1 MNETPSCIIV
11 VTQCNFTEFKQ
22 LKGWLH
28 GSYQKLSFFQCQKWV
43 RDLLE
48 TSFVPFLYSVKI
60 NLLLGF
66 PAFSPMGLVE
76 VGMDLSEMTFFT
88 QLPRRRDSES
98 IKRNSTLGIKHSGR
112 SKMENFT
119 RYRTCRTHM
128 PMIAVVTWNQ
138 WLYLFFSQKRHFF
151 SWEEG
156 TSMLILVS

>member
-60 NLLLGF
+60 NLPLGF

-98 IKRNSTLGIKHSGR
+98 IKRNSTLGTKHSGR

-119 RYRTCRTHM
+119 RYRTCRTHKLC
-128 PMIAVVTWNQ
+128 P
-138 WLYLFFSQKRHFF
+138 WLLLLHEINGFIYF
-151 SWEEG
+151 
-156 TSMLILVS
+156 LVKKGISSVERKGHQCWY

>member
-11 VTQCNFTEFKQ
+11 VTQCNFTEFRADFMVAN
-22 LKGWLH
+22 
-28 GSYQKLSFFQCQKWV
+28 QKLSFFQCQEWV

-60 NLLLGF
+60 NILKNLPVGF

-98 IKRNSTLGIKHSGR
+98 IKRNSTLGTKHSGR

-128 PMIAVVTWNQ
+128 PMIARVTWNQ
-138 WLYLFFSQKRHFF
+138 WLYLFF
-151 SWEEG
+151 
-156 TSMLILVS
+156 